1 MWALSLPVNMK
12 FISIKMMAYKM
23 VNTTKI
29 GSEIL
34 VDTRHSTVKSSKYK
48 VIRISS
54 IIDKNENKKI
64 HTLYQSS
71 YCHLQK

>member
-1 MWALSLPVNMK
+1 
-12 FISIKMMAYKM
+12 MMAYKM

-34 VDTRHSTVKSSKYK
+34 VDTRHSTVKSSKYN

-54 IIDKNENKKI
+54 IIDKK
-64 HTLYQSS
+64 
-71 YCHLQK
+71 